1 MFGISFL
8 ELLVIFVIAFLLLG
22 PEKLQDFAKSLG
34 KFISG
39 INNFSSNIKD
49 EITVTLNPQVDNNK
63 NETNDFKKDNL
74 IENIENETNNDKNKK
89 R

>member
-49 EITVTLNPQVDNNK
+49 EITVTLNHQVDNNY
-63 NETNDFKKDNL
+63 FKKDKL

>member
-63 NETNDFKKDNL
+63 HETNDFKKDKL

>member
-49 EITVTLNPQVDNNK
+49 EITVTLNPQNDNNK
-63 NETNDFKKDNL
+63 NETNDFKKDKL

>member
-1 MFGISFL
+1 MFGVSFL

-63 NETNDFKKDNL
+63 NETNDFKKDKL

>member
-63 NETNDFKKDNL
+63 NETNDFKKDKL

>member
-49 EITVTLNPQVDNNK
+49 EITVNLNPQVDNNK
-63 NETNDFKKDNL
+63 NETNDFKKDKL

>member
-63 NETNDFKKDNL
+63 NETNDFKKDEL

>member
-34 KFISG
+34 KFIAG

-63 NETNDFKKDNL
+63 NETNAFKKDKL

>member
-39 INNFSSNIKD
+39 INNFS
-49 EITVTLNPQVDNNK
+49 
-63 NETNDFKKDNL
+63 
-74 IENIENETNNDKNKK
+74 
-89 R
+89 